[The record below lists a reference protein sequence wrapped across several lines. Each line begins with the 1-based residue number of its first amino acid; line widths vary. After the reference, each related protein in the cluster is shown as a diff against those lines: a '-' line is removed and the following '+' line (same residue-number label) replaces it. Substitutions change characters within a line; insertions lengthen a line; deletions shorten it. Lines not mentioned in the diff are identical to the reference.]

1 MLQQNM
7 DTPPPVADV
16 AAHLQVSRRKLERHF
31 AASLSLS
38 PSEAFMRVR
47 LSQVRMLLA
56 RPDRT
61 VSQIAAETGFCDASH
76 LIRVFREGMGM
87 TPEQWRKGAREEAS
101 LQAAAGGPA

>member
-1 MLQQNM
+1 
-7 DTPPPVADV
+7 
-16 AAHLQVSRRKLERHF
+16 
-31 AASLSLS
+31 
-38 PSEAFMRVR
+38 MRVR

-76 LIRVFREGMGM
+76 LIRVFREGMGV